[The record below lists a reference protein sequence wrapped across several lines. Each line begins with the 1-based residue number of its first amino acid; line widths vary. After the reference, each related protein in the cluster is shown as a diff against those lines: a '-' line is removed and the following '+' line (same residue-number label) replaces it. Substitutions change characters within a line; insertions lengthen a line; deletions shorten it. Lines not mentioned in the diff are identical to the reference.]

1 MNPYFQT
8 ILYAALRR
16 RVTCS
21 HCGKLDHHK
30 MLAQNQFLCKSCGKE
45 FKYYPGEK

>member
-21 HCGKLDHHK
+21 FCGKLDHHK
-30 MLAQNQFLCKSCGKE
+30 MLGQHRFLCKSCGKE
-45 FKYYPGEK
+45 FKHYPGEK